1 MKTLFNFLYVKP
13 YKWFMGLTKR
23 NKIISISG
31 LVIFLLLFAPSY
43 TPEMYYKEWTEDF
56 DRAKST
62 YCSCRD
68 GAFKSTRNLEKQER
82 KLRDCMLQFQRYYEY
97 LEDEDFNNASYAD
110 SLFLEINK
118 YVQRGF
124 NQPCD

>member
-1 MKTLFNFLYVKP
+1 MIKKIFNFLYVKP
-13 YKWFMGLTKR
+13 FVWFKGLSMPY
-23 NKIISISG
+23 KIISSCV
-31 LVIFLLLFAPSY
+31 VIILILFGPRV
-43 TPEMYYKEWTEDF
+43 TPETHYQKWTEDF

-68 GAFKSTRNLEKQER
+68 GALKSTRNLEKQER
-82 KLRDCMLQFQRYYEY
+82 KLRDCMLQFQRYYES

-118 YVQRGF
+118 YVQREF